1 MLSEENP
8 DVAAFSCSKLNS
20 VKLGNAFLSLLPPF
34 SAPKGNITPTIT
46 PHLQKNKN
54 KNKIKNRDGEDTG
67 GLNYRDRRIRG
78 LKP

>member
-34 SAPKGNITPTIT
+34 SAPNDNITPTIT
-46 PHLQKNKN
+46 PHLQKNK
-54 KNKIKNRDGEDTG
+54 IKNRDGEETG